1 MDIKYFG
8 CKIFSTYIYIMDF
21 LDDLENGAF
30 VKPPTEKEIKE
41 TEKINMK
48 EEKKRDQ
55 ERKKLEKIMMK
66 QPIVVQRNKEEVDEE
81 PTNGVD
87 KIRLQIRIKKYL
99 ELFPDECKD
108 FKIKKNPTKEQLEE
122 HIKEL
127 EILSESGG
135 LDTFMN
141 DMIFECI
148 KGAEQLSSYTENF
161 NVSGLSMLLKSNK
174 KFNKLCKQLQLKYNL
189 FVNVPIEIQLVL
201 IISTTSVLCINKN
214 KNKKQL
220 EEYLDEEIKV

>member
-1 MDIKYFG
+1 ME
-8 CKIFSTYIYIMDF
+8 F
-21 LDDLENGAF
+21 LDDMENGSF
-30 VKPPTEKEIKE
+30 VNPPTEKELIQNQKE
-41 TEKINMK
+41 NEKMTKK
-48 EEKKRDQ
+48 EEKQREN
-55 ERKKLEKIMMK
+55 ERKRLEKILMK
-66 QPIVVQRNKEEVDEE
+66 QPIIKHKEEVVEE
-81 PTNGVD
+81 PTDGVD
-87 KIRLQIRIKKYL
+87 KIRLQIRIKKYI

-201 IISTTSVLCINKN
+201 IISTTSMLCLNKN
-214 KNKKQL
+214 KNKASLDK
-220 EEYLDEEIKV
+220 YLDEEITV